1 MPLHHQDAPLV
12 IHFHLHDLRGRR
24 CRRRGIRD
32 VGVTIGPFV
41 ELDDSD
47 TDWAG
52 AHHDEGEGRTMA
64 IKLRDNQKT
73 TVRLHGGDKYKEE
86 GVITGTPIWEAVDSS
101 EPDLVKL
108 SPAAD
113 GKSCE
118 VRAQFNTGTCTLR
131 ARDQANEKL
140 TKDIAIE
147 IVAGDVVDWGFTV
160 DTPTDIEDPTEGTPD
175 TGPVTPPPPP
185 DTGPVTPPPPETGPV
200 TPPPPDTGPVTPPQP
215 APGNPPSPPNPP
227 VFPPNPGV

>member
-32 VGVTIGPFV
+32 AGVILGPFV
-41 ELDDSD
+41 DLEGD
-47 TDWAG
+47 TNWAG
-52 AHHDEGEGRTMA
+52 AHREGEGRTMA

-73 TVRLHGGDKYKEE
+73 TVRLHGVDKYKEE
-86 GVITGTPIWEAVDSS
+86 GVITDTPVWEVVDSS
-101 EPDLVKL
+101 EPDLLKI

-118 VRAQFNTGTCTLR
+118 VRANFKTGTCTLR
-131 ARDQANEKL
+131 VSDPNNKKL
-140 TKDIAIE
+140 TKDIPIE
-147 IVAGDVVDWGFTV
+147 IVAGDVADLGYTV
-160 DTPTDIEDPTEGTPD
+160 DTPTDIEGPTDGTPD
-175 TGPVTPPPPP
+175 
-185 DTGPVTPPPPETGPV
+185 TGPV